1 MKKRYI
7 LLGILLLFVAGLMF
21 GPRPEFAK
29 IKAERVDVSAS
40 LGGIEDFV
48 KQRESLV
55 SNIKPDNESRFY
67 WVDSARKTEY
77 AIVYLHGFS
86 ASPMEGNPTHR
97 EIAERYGC
105 NLYVPRLFSHG
116 LEEPDALEGLTPQKY
131 IESAEEALSIGQMI
145 GDKVILMSCSTGG
158 TLSIYLAAK
167 HPELVA
173 AQILFSPNIAIAAP
187 TASMATGPW
196 GRELVTAMVG
206 ERRDIPTLTDDDPGS
221 QYWTRSYSTE
231 ALIALQAL
239 IDQSMTE
246 EVWAGVK
253 QPYLVACYYKDEEN
267 QDPVVS
273 VAAMREFYAGTST
286 PDDQKR
292 FAEISDVNDHVFI
305 SDLRNDD
312 LTSVRETSNAFMEE
326 VLGLSVYP
334 SASED

>member
-206 ERRDIPTLTDDDPGS
+206 ERRDIPT
-221 QYWTRSYSTE
+221 
-231 ALIALQAL
+231 
-239 IDQSMTE
+239 
-246 EVWAGVK
+246 
-253 QPYLVACYYKDEEN
+253 
-267 QDPVVS
+267 
-273 VAAMREFYAGTST
+273 
-286 PDDQKR
+286 
-292 FAEISDVNDHVFI
+292 
-305 SDLRNDD
+305 
-312 LTSVRETSNAFMEE
+312 
-326 VLGLSVYP
+326 
-334 SASED
+334 